1 MINLPFSLPRYMTK
15 LGDNFR
21 RWYRQRQG
29 KSNQREPNEDQEFVG
44 DCQQRYVSQCLSMHG
59 RGSTWVAGQWLATAV
74 RTTQVTRVMPAL
86 PLIPREVL
94 EHARNCVKPYLCS
107 EEKPYLTRY
116 RIDQLL
122 LVAYIWCQHGI
133 SLSVVWIMKQ
143 SVRTSLHICQV
154 FFTS

>member
-1 MINLPFSLPRYMTK
+1 MINLPFSLPRYVCIYMTK

-21 RWYRQRQG
+21 RLYGQRQG
-29 KSNQREPNEDQEFVG
+29 KSNQRAKWRARMCWWLPAV
-44 DCQQRYVSQCLSMHG
+44 CLPMHA
-59 RGSTWVAGQWLATAV
+59 RGSRWVAGQWLATAV

-94 EHARNCVKPYLCS
+94 EHARNCVKPYLCR

-154 FFTS
+154 FFDS